1 MIFLKKVLAFLK
13 TIWYYIRVA
22 WDKRRKQNTC
32 GSVGTGRRARLR
44 ILWLLQS
51 CGFKSHLPHW
61 TIRQGP
67 SEAFGPCLI
76 VQSRS
81 EPWTHGSRSRL
92 RLGRLVAWGPPD
104 LTRPIFRMASVVMG
118 QAGYTYSVQDCI
130 LDQKERTSLWVKK
143 NTVYYT
149 RIQMHNTGP

>member
-1 MIFLKKVLAFLK
+1 MLTYLVWFDIISKSRE
-13 TIWYYIRVA
+13 TS
-22 WDKRRKQNTC
+22 DRKSNIC

-61 TIRQGP
+61 TIRQG
-67 SEAFGPCLI
+67 SSKTFGPCLV

-104 LTRPIFRMASVVMG
+104 LTRPIFRMASVVAW
-118 QAGYTYSVQDCI
+118 QAPHGSKVSAPLRSLQNRRPPDVLQPIFRMASVVVGRV
-130 LDQKERTSLWVKK
+130 L
-143 NTVYYT
+143 
-149 RIQMHNTGP
+149 HG